1 MTSLLFFW
9 GFVLCLLSG
18 LALRRV
24 RRINRT
30 MRAALLESGTS
41 EQMTYRQAVT
51 APIFWSLVFLLGMSF
66 SIEAWV
72 R

>member
-1 MTSLLFFW
+1 MRLLSFFS

-18 LALRRV
+18 LALRRIT
-24 RRINRT
+24 RIKRT
-30 MRAALLESGTS
+30 MRAGLLENGMA
-41 EQMTYRQAVT
+41 EPMTYRQAVT
-51 APIFWSLVFLLGMSF
+51 APIFWSLVFLLGLSF

>member
-1 MTSLLFFW
+1 M
-9 GFVLCLLSG
+9 
-18 LALRRV
+18 
-24 RRINRT
+24 RIKRT
-30 MRAALLESGTS
+30 MRAALLENGIT
-41 EQMTYRQAVT
+41 EPMTYRQAVT